1 MLCPQISFYNDK
13 VFGPFLEEHFQMK
26 LQQIRPA
33 VMYVSK
39 FLALNLELDPPDY
52 SNLGEN
58 PEDVSFAQCFNIFA
72 GQNRGVPRLPDSELP
87 AAELPGLD
95 CAPRRAVTLAGNA
108 AAEEHS
114 EEPRSELSP
123 QERARTGRSTAE
135 DQTNQVPLVD
145 GWPPSEAD
153 KDKAHS
159 SLRDATRKTHLRSSD
174 LSNIN
179 SSQGINDCTVEINLQ
194 TYIFRTYTQ
203 KQIKTTINV

>member
-58 PEDVSFAQCFNIFA
+58 PEDVSFAQCVYIFA
-72 GQNRGVPRLPDSELP
+72 GQNRRVPWLPDSELP

-95 CAPRRAVTLAGNA
+95 CAPRRATTLACNA
-108 AAEEHS
+108 AAENHPQEL
-114 EEPRSELSP
+114 RSEFIS
-123 QERARTGRSTAE
+123 QERARAGCGT
-135 DQTNQVPLVD
+135 DQ
-145 GWPPSEAD
+145 D
-153 KDKAHS
+153 K
-159 SLRDATRKTHLRSSD
+159 T
-174 LSNIN
+174 
-179 SSQGINDCTVEINLQ
+179 
-194 TYIFRTYTQ
+194 
-203 KQIKTTINV
+203 